1 MTTDGER
8 ESDLACGASFTR
20 DDGHKGHCCID
31 VGGLLSGEM
40 DRHREGYGISSSAFH
55 ASWRAHL

>member
-31 VGGLLSGEM
+31 VEAYYRAGWTATERALTTF
-40 DRHREGYGISSSAFH
+40 SSAFH
-55 ASWRAHL
+55 ASWHADL